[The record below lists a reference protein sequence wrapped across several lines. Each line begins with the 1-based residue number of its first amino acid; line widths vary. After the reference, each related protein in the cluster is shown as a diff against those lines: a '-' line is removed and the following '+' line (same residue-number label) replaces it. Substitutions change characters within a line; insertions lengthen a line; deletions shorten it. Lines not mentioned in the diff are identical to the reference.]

1 MKKTLLL
8 GAIATLLFVQC
19 GKEKDPFMIS
29 NGQVGS
35 FTKDLQTKQIDSIFA
50 TDSIVKLN
58 PTENALGTQGEV
70 EVWDKNGE
78 KLLLLSP
85 DNERDPNST
94 ITNIQVFDTRYK
106 TEKGLNSG
114 STFKDLKDN
123 YTITNIQ
130 TTINSVVIFLEETDV
145 YVTIDKKQLSENLR
159 YDPSLKIEASQIP
172 DEAKFKYFMIGWE
185 ASKATKSAE

>member
-185 ASKATKSAE
+185 PSKATKSAE